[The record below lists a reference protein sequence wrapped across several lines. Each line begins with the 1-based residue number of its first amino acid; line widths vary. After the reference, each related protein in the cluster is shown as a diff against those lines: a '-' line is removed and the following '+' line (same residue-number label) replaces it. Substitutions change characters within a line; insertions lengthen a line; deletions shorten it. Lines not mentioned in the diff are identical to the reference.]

1 MLDFIFKVVSKFL
14 MYSAISKKMSKT
26 WVSCRETLKL
36 CRISCSFFE
45 LWTFFFFVNASDFD
59 DDSDVEVDRNM
70 GERNSQEGTVYIY
83 THSVMIIII
92 VDGTYIVE
100 MEIAPYSVHTVVQTF
115 TVLQSIF
122 N

>member
-1 MLDFIFKVVSKFL
+1 
-14 MYSAISKKMSKT
+14 MS
-26 WVSCRETLKL
+26 CE
-36 CRISCSFFE
+36 
-45 LWTFFFFVNASDFD
+45 FFFCFVNASDFD

>member
-1 MLDFIFKVVSKFL
+1 
-14 MYSAISKKMSKT
+14 
-26 WVSCRETLKL
+26 
-36 CRISCSFFE
+36 
-45 LWTFFFFVNASDFD
+45 
-59 DDSDVEVDRNM
+59 M

-115 TVLQSIF
+115 TVLLSLINCTKKNAFCKLTNCICKF
-122 N
+122 NNVTNVSLTGNWASGIQVHAELTEILCLSDHNTIASHCAINNVGTNKQLS